1 MKKLIKTVFVS
12 ALAVGLALYAFAGDD
27 SVKVVGKGVGTD
39 KTSALKD
46 AYRNAVERAVGVF
59 VDAEQLARDDKIIT
73 DQVLTQSNAYIRKF
87 DIVDEQNEGGLIRIR
102 ILAEVAVGELRKSL
116 SSRSLSGSQS
126 IAEAGQTLHANMT
139 TKDTRN
145 ADACALIG
153 NFLKDYDPIRELMT
167 ISLARQQPVLS
178 KPKNGKV
185 DINFLVKIE
194 MNVEKY
200 NERMRK
206 LHQLLEQIS
215 LEPQKTLRLRND
227 TAEAARQEELANELQ
242 NTYLS
247 GDFDKCYERR
257 YLDEMGAYLGISV
270 LRGIVWRNE
279 MHWSFSGK
287 VSQGGDGCTSPQTLQ
302 EVRWL
307 SDIEKAGR
315 MDVIVLEKFNESRSS
330 VVAKKYVVDK
340 DVAKVIVD
348 WQNAKIMHGGKSV
361 HYDAILK
368 DATGDEFAV
377 QGLTVENKRLFNSA
391 FMSLFDDHAWIVTP
405 FVHGDAGSWQ
415 KWITFNLKVE
425 DLKKLSSVTFELTE

>member
-1 MKKLIKTVFVS
+1 MKKMIKTVFVS
-12 ALAVGLALYAFAGDD
+12 ALAVGLALYAFAGDE

-59 VDAEQLARDDKIIT
+59 VDAEQLARNDKIIT

-87 DIVDEQNEGGLIRIR
+87 NVVDERSEGGLVRIR
-102 ILAEVAVGELRKSL
+102 ILAEVATGELRKNLFSF
-116 SSRSLSGSQS
+116 SSGGSQNV
-126 IAEAGQTLHANMT
+126 AEAGQTLHANLT
-139 TKDTRN
+139 TKDVRN

-153 NFLKDYDPIRELMT
+153 NFLMDYDPIRELMT
-167 ISLARQQPVLS
+167 IGLARQQPVLS

-185 DINFLVKIE
+185 DINFLVKVE

-206 LHQLLEQIS
+206 LHQLLGQIT
-215 LEPQKTLRLRND
+215 LESPKTLRLRND
-227 TAEAARQEELANELQ
+227 NAAIAEWIEWGGREIQK
-242 NTYLS
+242 YLS
-247 GDFDKCYERR
+247 GDMDASDIDRNRFGVYQD
-257 YLDEMGAYLGISV
+257 LTV
-270 LRGIVWRNE
+270 LRGIIWKDE
-279 MHWSFSGK
+279 IHWSFSG
-287 VSQGGDGCTSPQTLQ
+287 VDCRADCVSPQTDH

-315 MDVIVLEKFNESRSS
+315 MDVIVVEKFNESRSS
-330 VVAKKYVVDK
+330 VVARKYVVDK
-340 DVAKVIVD
+340 DVAKVIGD
-348 WQNAKIMHGGKSV
+348 WQNATVYGNKSV
-361 HYDAILK
+361 HYDAVLK
-368 DATGDEFAV
+368 DAFGSEFTV
-377 QGLTVENKRLFNSA
+377 QGLTVENDRLFNSA
-391 FMSLFDDHAWIVTP
+391 FMKLYNDHAWIVTP